1 MTPLELTAARYGR
14 VPRAYVETTFDRAI
28 SLAAQRRIRA
38 ALPCDPVFT
47 LDTDHS
53 PFLSQPEALA
63 RILISI

>member
-1 MTPLELTAARYGR
+1 MQSVLL
-14 VPRAYVETTFDRAI
+14 
-28 SLAAQRRIRA
+28 
-38 ALPCDPVFT
+38 CDPVFT